1 MAQIQL
7 AISPSEFFRDKVN
20 EAAHSLHIELEEH
33 IEFYLVNLLSEF
45 AIQPPANQPSDI
57 GGIETPLVF
66 MLERALEAPP
76 ERRLKIMKKMGDVSL
91 YVSGYFQDYFNR
103 KLFNVSYYMDMGR
116 SAYQSVSHLMSDV
129 HGDEHFASMYGEL
142 STKFHQCVD
151 IFATIADGTNSGKSQ
166 TGLLEIYARW
176 NDTKSERLERQ
187 LSLRGIH
194 PIAVSKKAQ

>member
-20 EAAHSLHIELEEH
+20 EAASTLHIELEEH

-45 AIQPPANQPSDI
+45 AVQSPAKQTEDI
-57 GGIETPLVF
+57 GGIETPLTF
-66 MLERALEAPP
+66 MLERALEASP

-103 KLFNVSYYMDMGR
+103 KLFNISYYMDMGR
-116 SAYQSVSHLMSDV
+116 SAYRSVSHLMSDV
-129 HGDEHFASMYGEL
+129 HGDDHFASMYGEL
-142 STKFHQCVD
+142 SSRFHQCVE
-151 IFATIADGTNSGKSQ
+151 IFATIAEATNSGKNQ
-166 TGLLEIYARW
+166 TGLLEVYDRW
-176 NDTKSERLERQ
+176 NNTQSERLQRQ
-187 LSLRGIH
+187 LNLRGIH